1 MKVGKY
7 INKERVTAI
16 LWSGDEKDLS
26 EATAFA
32 NKGVGVEGV
41 RLSMTGESLVILT
54 EPRLIIPPDHWLVMS
69 SSGRLSLRDPFV
81 FRDTYEEIG

>member
-16 LWSGDEKDLS
+16 CWTGNEVDLP
-26 EATAFA
+26 EAAAFA
-32 NKGVGVEGV
+32 SKGVGVEGV

-54 EPRLIIPPDHWLVMS
+54 EPRLIISPGHWLVMS